1 MSCVTPGVCTQESYL
16 ADTADLNDQVRGHSL
31 ATMTGG
37 RLGRG
42 CLHLNRHEVT
52 RNVTYFLPYAKQSK
66 HKPVVIS
73 REQRGNVKTASGLQN
88 ATL

>member
-1 MSCVTPGVCTQESYL
+1 MSAYPPVREAAGPQETGGQTSCVTPGVCTQESYL
-16 ADTADLNDQVRGHSL
+16 ADIADLNDQVRGHSL

-52 RNVTYFLPYAKQSK
+52 RNVTYFLPYAK
-66 HKPVVIS
+66 
-73 REQRGNVKTASGLQN
+73 
-88 ATL
+88 